1 MASAGDVVGWWSLIW
16 KGGSFEVCFRPAGTF
31 FCPKFQESAKWEE
44 RDGVIFIDWKKFG
57 QYELTLDSET
67 RTMAGNRIPKNEA
80 NENNWRKAEFLRPL
94 SDLEAMLIGD
104 GAGTEWDFEW
114 SGGSFPVEFKADGYN
129 HFKCSTF
136 PAHAH
141 WSLNDDKI
149 FINWAEY
156 GKYELTADMA
166 ASTLSGCA
174 VGGDPATDW
183 RKAKL
188 LRSLTSQ
195 ATESCSEHH

>member
-1 MASAGDVVGWWSLIW
+1 MG
-16 KGGSFEVCFRPAGTF
+16 
-31 FCPKFQESAKWEE
+31 
-44 RDGVIFIDWKKFG
+44 RDGVIFVDWKKFG

-104 GAGTEWDFEW
+104 GAGTEWDF
-114 SGGSFPVEFKADGYN
+114 
-129 HFKCSTF
+129 KCATF

-141 WSLNDDKI
+141 WSANDDKI
-149 FINWAEY
+149 LINWAEY
-156 GKYELTADMA
+156 GKYELTADVA
-166 ASTLSGCA
+166 ARTLSGCA

-188 LRSLTSQ
+188 LRPLASQ